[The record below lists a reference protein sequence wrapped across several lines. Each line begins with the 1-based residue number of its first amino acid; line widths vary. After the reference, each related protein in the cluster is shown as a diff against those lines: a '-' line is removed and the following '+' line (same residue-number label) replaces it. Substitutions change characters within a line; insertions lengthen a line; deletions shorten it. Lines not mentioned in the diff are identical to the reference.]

1 MIEIHGTY
9 GCAKVFT
16 DTLEASAEGLIRA
29 FCNQPYSADS
39 SVRIRLDSEKSL
51 YLSTT
56 ALTVKYFSIGAV
68 NPRRSP
74 DRAGS
79 RYCCASSRAL

>member
-39 SVRIRLDSEKSL
+39 RIR
-51 YLSTT
+51 
-56 ALTVKYFSIGAV
+56 IM
-68 NPRRSP
+68 P
-74 DRAGS
+74 DVHAGKG
-79 RYCCASSRAL
+79 